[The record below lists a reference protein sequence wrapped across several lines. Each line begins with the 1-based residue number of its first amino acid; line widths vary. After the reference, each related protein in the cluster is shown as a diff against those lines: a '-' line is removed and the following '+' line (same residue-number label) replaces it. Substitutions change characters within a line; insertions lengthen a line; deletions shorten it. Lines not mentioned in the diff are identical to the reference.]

1 MIPSFDSTDF
11 RQYERRV
18 RLLVSNTRVALERRA
33 GKLLERVE
41 GRAFD
46 SGEGLQDLDMPS
58 GVEDLLDH
66 LRTHFEPFEVF

>member
-58 GVEDLLDH
+58 GC
-66 LRTHFEPFEVF
+66 RGFA